1 MSVRKWFANRI
12 WLVFW
17 VACLGQAGLWVW
29 WYNYASK
36 HTPERIEPTH
46 LRPRAEVV
54 EERGELGEAA
64 VGQDAREARGGGT
77 PDSEDDA
84 EAGDADDV
92 EGRGEE
98 P

>member
-1 MSVRKWFANRI
+1 MSIRKWFAKRI

-36 HTPERIEPTH
+36 HTPEWIEPTH

-54 EERGELGEAA
+54 EEKDADEAA
-64 VGQDAREARGGGT
+64 VRQGAGEDEGEGT
-77 PDSEDDA
+77 PDGEDDS
-84 EAGDADDV
+84 DVDDV
-92 EGRGEE
+92 DQMGRGEVG